1 MITANAAQFE
11 GMLSSVIQS
20 QDAEVILGKQPIF
33 AEYGREV
40 RSAVNAL
47 PPEVSR
53 SLLNEY
59 REPAAQLV
67 SSIEEAI
74 ISRELAIE
82 NATQEAGL
90 DQQWLAGGGAGRKIN
105 EADLSA
111 EDSWNQEPGM

>member
-1 MITANAAQFE
+1 MINANAAQFE

-20 QDAEVILGKQPIF
+20 QDAEIILGKQPIF

-40 RSAVNAL
+40 RAAVNAL

-82 NATQEAGL
+82 NASQEVGL
-90 DQQWLAGGGAGRKIN
+90 DQQWLAGGGNGRKIS
-105 EADLSA
+105 ESELSA
-111 EDSWNQEPGM
+111 PDSWNEEPEM